1 MIYDPEKHLRRSIR
15 LKGYDYSTAG
25 AYFVTV
31 CTYRRECFLGE
42 IADGQMRLSDA
53 GRMVHLIW
61 EQLPDHYPYIKLDA
75 FVIMPNHVHGIVML
89 NDSTDVV
96 GAGLKPA
103 RDVRAGLKPASTA
116 GGKRHGIPEI
126 IRAFKTFASRRI
138 NESREMMGVPTW
150 QRNYYEHVVRNDRAL
165 NAIRNYI
172 EANPSQWDNDPE
184 NPERN

>member
-1 MIYDPEKHLRRSIR
+1 MLCMRYDPEKHLRRSIR

-25 AYFVTV
+25 AYFVTI

-42 IADGQMRLSDA
+42 ITDGEMRLSDA

-75 FVIMPNHVHGIVML
+75 FVIMPNHVHGIVIL
-89 NDSTDVV
+89 NDWADMV
-96 GAGLKPA
+96 GAGFKPA
-103 RDVRAGLKPASTA
+103 PTA

-126 IRAFKTFASRRI
+126 IRGFKTFASRRI

-165 NAIRNYI
+165 NTIRNYI
-172 EANPSQWDNDPE
+172 EANPSQWANDPE
-184 NPERN
+184 NPERNL